1 MKTEWTKG
9 LAEADKQERRELV
22 RSARPTLEVLK
33 GILQER
39 LEAAQAS
46 ASRSTDYAPGWEHK
60 QRDALVQA
68 RVYRDLI
75 ELLTLDRE

>member
-9 LAEADKQERRELV
+9 LSEPDKKERRELI
-22 RSARPTLEVLK
+22 RSALPTLEVLK
-33 GILQER
+33 ALLQER
-39 LEAAQAS
+39 LEAAQVS
-46 ASRSTDYAPGWEHK
+46 ASRTPDYAPGWEHK

-68 RVYRDLI
+68 RIYRDLI